1 LNKCSQEV
9 GGVDSGAASLERE
22 RRQSF
27 IDQATTG
34 NYTQCMN
41 SDRELLGA
49 LQQYWGYDAFR
60 PLQENIVKSLL
71 GGRDACVV
79 MPTGG
84 GKSLCYQLPA
94 SILQEKTVIVVSP
107 LIALM
112 QDQVAQL
119 TQMGIPSALLNST
132 LAGDVQ
138 SRVQHKATEGTY
150 RLLYLSPERLA
161 REDTIG
167 WLRRVPV
174 SFFAIDEAHC
184 ISEWGH
190 EFRPEY
196 RQLSSLRKH
205 FANLPIAAFTASATR
220 RVRHDIIA
228 QLALR
233 EPDKYIASFHR
244 PNLQYIVKECVGK
257 TQDELLIRAMRKY
270 ADSNVIVYAPTIAR
284 VEETVDF
291 LAEQGISAIGY
302 HGKMDSDTRRQNQER
317 WMSDEVRVLVGT
329 IAFGLGINK
338 AAVRAVIHLSL
349 PKSIE
354 QYYQEAGR
362 AGRDGE
368 PADCILLWQKRDV
381 GLLTYFVEQLSDEAE
396 KQRAWQRYHEI
407 RRFVERKACRHN
419 QICSH
424 FGEHRKWNSCGACDV
439 CVGEPEWLAAASS
452 KKARRRLAAAAASA
466 PTGAGLPSKETRR
479 EPTRISAG
487 DPSAS
492 RLAAG
497 IDAELRDYLREWRR
511 MAARERGI
519 PAYVVMHDASLDELC
534 RVRPRSLGALRGVSG
549 FGDKK
554 TEMYGQGILDALAEF
569 GRGARV
575 SKQEE
580 EKAKPAEE
588 TMRLL
593 AEGRTFE
600 EIAKAR
606 GRQVGSV
613 VELVVRLL
621 ENGEIEFQP
630 KWIEPAKQE
639 QIEEVCRRL
648 GIGRLKALKEALP
661 PEISYE
667 EIKLVAARLRLEQEN
682 ETEALSSGACE
693 N

>member
-1 LNKCSQEV
+1 M
-9 GGVDSGAASLERE
+9 
-22 RRQSF
+22 
-27 IDQATTG
+27 IDQAEAR
-34 NYTQCMN
+34 NYTLGMS
-41 SDRELLGA
+41 SDTELLGA
-49 LQQYWGYDAFR
+49 LRKYWGYDAFR

-71 GGRDACVV
+71 GGRDTCVV

-94 SILQEKTVIVVSP
+94 AILHNKTVVVVSP

-138 SRVQHKATEGTY
+138 SWVQHKAIEGAY

-167 WLRRVPV
+167 WLKRVPV

-205 FANLPIAAFTASATR
+205 FSEQPIAAFTASATR
-220 RVRHDIIA
+220 RVRHDIIE
-228 QLALR
+228 QLKLR

-244 PNLQYIVKECVGK
+244 PNLNYIVKECAGK
-257 TQDELLIRAMRKY
+257 TQTELLIRAMRKH
-270 ADSNVIVYAPTIAR
+270 AESNVIVYAPTIAR

-291 LAEQGISAIGY
+291 LGEQRISAIAY
-302 HGKMDSDTRRQNQER
+302 HGKMDSDTRRRNQER

-368 PADCILLWQKRDV
+368 AADCILLWQKRDV
-381 GLLTYFVEQLSDEAE
+381 GLLTYFVDQLTDEEE
-396 KQRAWQRYHEI
+396 KRRAWTRYHEI
-407 RRFVERKACRHN
+407 RRFVEAKTCRHN

-424 FGEHRKWNSCGACDV
+424 FGENKKWNSCGACDV
-439 CVGEPEWLAAASS
+439 CVGEPGWLVVAGPAKRAT
-452 KKARRRLAAAAASA
+452 KRLAAAASASVSGGHA
-466 PTGAGLPSKETRR
+466 FQATETRR
-479 EPTRISAG
+479 EQTRISAG
-487 DPSAS
+487 GPSPR

-497 IDAELRDYLREWRR
+497 IDPELRDYLREWRR
-511 MAARERGI
+511 TAARERGT
-519 PAYVVMHDASLDELC
+519 PAYIVMHDTSLDELC
-534 RVRPRSLGALRGVSG
+534 RVRPRSLNELRGVSG

-554 TEMYGQGILDALAEF
+554 TEMYGQGILEALAEF
-569 GRGARV
+569 GRGARAA
-575 SKQEE
+575 KPDE
-580 EKAKPAEE
+580 EKVKPAEE

-593 AEGRTFE
+593 AEGPTLE
-600 EIAKAR
+600 EIAQRR
-606 GRQVGSV
+606 GRQFSSV
-613 VELVVRLL
+613 VGLIVGLMERGEL
-621 ENGEIEFQP
+621 EFQAS
-630 KWIEPAKQE
+630 WVDADKQA
-639 QIEEVCRRL
+639 QIEKACTLL
-648 GIGRLKALKEALP
+648 GFERLKPLKEVLP
-661 PEISYE
+661 PEITYE
-667 EIKLVAARLRLEQEN
+667 EIRLVAAHLRLERDGQAR
-682 ETEALSSGACE
+682 ETVEG
-693 N
+693 

>member
-1 LNKCSQEV
+1 M
-9 GGVDSGAASLERE
+9 DRGARG
-22 RRQSF
+22 
-27 IDQATTG
+27 I
-34 NYTQCMN
+34 YTLCMN
-41 SDRELLGA
+41 SDTELLGA
-49 LQQYWGYDAFR
+49 LRQYWGYDAFR
-60 PLQENIVKSLL
+60 PLQENIVRSLL
-71 GGRDACVV
+71 GGRDTCVV

-94 SILQEKTVIVVSP
+94 AILQKKTVIVVSP

-138 SRVQHKATEGTY
+138 SWVLHKAIEGAY

-205 FANLPIAAFTASATR
+205 FAELPIAAFTASATK
-220 RVRHDIIA
+220 RVRHDIIE
-228 QLALR
+228 QLKLR

-257 TQDELLIRAMRKY
+257 TQDELLIRALRKY
-270 ADSNVIVYAPTIAR
+270 SESNVIVYAPTIAR

-291 LAEQGISAIGY
+291 LGEQGISAIAY
-302 HGKMDSDTRRQNQER
+302 HGKMESDMRRRNQER

-368 PADCILLWQKRDV
+368 PAYCILLWQKRDV

-407 RRFVERKACRHN
+407 RRFVEARACRHN

-424 FGEHRKWNSCGACDV
+424 FGENKKWKSCGACDV
-439 CVGEPEWLAAASS
+439 CVGEPEWLGATAAV
-452 KKARRRLAAAAASA
+452 KKARKGLSAAAATASGA
-466 PTGAGLPSKETRR
+466 TGFEAKDTRR
-479 EPTRISAG
+479 EPTRISTR
-487 DPSAS
+487 DPSVR

-497 IDAELRDYLREWRR
+497 IDPELRDYLREWRR
-511 MAARERGI
+511 TAARERGTA
-519 PAYVVMHDASLDELC
+519 AYIVMHDTSLDELC
-534 RVRPRSLGALRGVSG
+534 RVRPRSLSELRGVSG

-569 GRGARV
+569 GRGARTA
-575 SKQEE
+575 KQEE
-580 EKAKPAEE
+580 EKTKPAEE
-588 TMRLL
+588 TIRLL

-606 GRQVGSV
+606 GRQLSSV
-613 VELVVRLL
+613 VSLVVGLIER
-621 ENGEIEFQP
+621 GELDFQP
-630 KWIEPAKQE
+630 SWIDGEKQA
-639 QIEEVCRRL
+639 QIEEVCTRL
-648 GIGRLKALKEALP
+648 GTERLKPLKDALP

-667 EIKLVAARLRLEQEN
+667 EIKLVTARLRSEQA
-682 ETEALSSGACE
+682 TQT
-693 N
+693 